1 MPKDDSTAL
10 QAQLDDSLVVGAVLA
25 GDGKSYDIL
34 VRRYQK
40 LVYNMLFQMVHS
52 HEMAADLT
60 QDTFLKAYRALGT
73 FRREAKFKPW
83 LLRIATNSCL
93 NAIRDSKDHDS
104 LDAILEENPA
114 AEPVGTIDV
123 ESEVEWR
130 ISQQMLVE
138 ALSQLK
144 LRHRQIF
151 VLRYQHDLSYE
162 EIAEVSGESISTV
175 KSLLFRIREKLR
187 TILQEKMSDK
197 VQ

>member
-1 MPKDDSTAL
+1 LPKDDSTAL
-10 QAQLDDSLVVGAVLA
+10 QAQLDDSLVVGAVLS

-123 ESEVEWR
+123 ETEVEWR
-130 ISQQMLVE
+130 ISQQMLVD